1 MISIKKLNK
10 YYSNGNFHALKD
22 VSLEIK
28 RGEIVAIMGASGS
41 GKSTLMNIIGLLDSW
56 ETGEYYFN
64 EQPMNSLRDDD
75 YANIRNKKIGF
86 VFQSFNLI
94 QHKTVLENVTLP
106 LYYAGIN
113 KNERTKMALDI
124 LKRLGIEDK
133 SNSLPN
139 ELSGGQKQR
148 VAIARALSTNPE
160 LILAD
165 EPTGALDSVTS
176 LEIMKLLKEINQT
189 GVTIII
195 VTHDTNVAKFAERV
209 ITITDGEVNYE

>member
-22 VSLEIK
+22 VSLEIN

-41 GKSTLMNIIGLLDSW
+41 GKSTLMNIIGLLDTW
-56 ETGEYYFN
+56 ETGEYYLN
-64 EQPMNSLRDDD
+64 EQPMDFLSDDD

-106 LYYAGIN
+106 LYYAGVN
-113 KNERTKMALDI
+113 KNERKKMALDI
-124 LKRLGIEDK
+124 LKRLGIENK

-209 ITITDGEVNYE
+209 ITITDGEVNY